1 MVISAIHAMN
11 IQSIDLNLLV
21 AFEAL
26 MEERNVT
33 RAARRIGLSQP
44 AMSNALTR
52 LRRTFDDPLLVRTTS
67 GMTPTQAAQAL
78 IETIHPALSRLRE
91 ALDEKPSFKPS
102 ESNRTF
108 HVLTNDYAEIVLL
121 APLIGKLRQ
130 IAGGIS
136 LRVHRPPNVFQ
147 APSRTALSDS
157 FDLAIGFFPDA
168 LSLDAS
174 VRSEVLF
181 QEDNVCIASA
191 NHPSIQS
198 RISIR
203 QYAAATH
210 AAVFYKSE
218 GPGVIDT
225 IFAQK
230 GLTRHL
236 GVLAPHFSSVPFIVA
251 ESDLVATVP
260 RRLALRFSKQ
270 LKLQML
276 TLPFSIPSFRLSM
289 LWHERVQSD
298 PAHAWLREMVTETA
312 KEADVP

>member
-1 MVISAIHAMN
+1 MN

-44 AMSNALTR
+44 AMSNALSR
-52 LRRTFDDPLLVRTTS
+52 LRRTFDDPLLVRTP
-67 GMTPTQAAQAL
+67 GGITPTSAAQAL
-78 IETIHPALSRLRE
+78 MQTIHPALSRLRE
-91 ALDEKPSFKPS
+91 ALDEKPTFNPA
-102 ESNRTF
+102 ESSRAF
-108 HVLTNDYAEIVLL
+108 QILTNDYAEIILL
-121 APLIGKLRQ
+121 APLIGKVRQ
-130 IAGGIS
+130 IAGGIT
-136 LRVHRPPNVFQ
+136 LRIHRPPNVFQ
-147 APSRTALSDS
+147 APSRTSLSDS

-174 VRSEVLF
+174 VRSEELF
-181 QEDNVCIASA
+181 EEDNVCIASA

-203 QYAAATH
+203 QYAASKH

-225 IFAQK
+225 ILAQK
-230 GLTRHL
+230 GLTRQL
-236 GVLAPHFSSVPFIVA
+236 GVLAPHFASVPFIVA
-251 ESDLVATVP
+251 ESDLIATVP

-276 TLPFSIPSFRLSM
+276 TIPFSIPPFRLSM
-289 LWHERVQSD
+289 LWHERVESD
-298 PAHAWLREMVTETA
+298 PAHTWLREMVTETA
-312 KEADVP
+312 TGAG